1 MPRDPDYA
9 GPPAPPAPAPAP
21 PPVNP
26 RTTYAAVNEGI
37 DKTSL
42 PGGFY
47 LGATGGVRQYLPK
60 EAYNAFVVQ
69 QAQQQSLLDRVLA
82 GLATRSQSFPMS
94 FVQDAPLTT
103 MHLLTA
109 PLDSYATKLIGDGLQ
124 SAYPWL
130 KANGGVSGM
139 LVGAYG
145 NALQIQDPAERNAA
159 LTMVESLAQHT
170 QTSLQALQEAQVR
183 T

>member
-9 GPPAPPAPAPAP
+9 GPPAPPAPAPTP
-21 PPVNP
+21 QSVNP

-69 QAQQQSLLDRVLA
+69 QAQH
-82 GLATRSQSFPMS
+82 GTCPHM
-94 FVQDAPLTT
+94 
-103 MHLLTA
+103 LTA
-109 PLDSYATKLIGDGLQ
+109 EKADSRVQI
-124 SAYPWL
+124 
-130 KANGGVSGM
+130 
-139 LVGAYG
+139 VG
-145 NALQIQDPAERNAA
+145 
-159 LTMVESLAQHT
+159 
-170 QTSLQALQEAQVR
+170 
-183 T
+183 